1 MKTNDGRID
10 PVGACVGMRGSRV
23 QSVSGELQNERI
35 DIIIYEDNP
44 AQMVINALQPAK
56 IESIVLDEENHSME
70 LAVNEDNLA
79 LAIGAR
85 GQNIR
90 LASKL
95 VGWELNI
102 ISSEEAEAK
111 EKLIETEFQAKLIDS
126 LSISENEAEL
136 LVEAGMKTFDEIAY
150 AEEKD
155 LKVLLD
161 STDEKIEELKTAASD
176 AALIEAMGEFSA
188 EEDELA
194 SLNDLGLSTED
205 IDSLKIKKIKNKDD
219 IAELSVDELKDL
231 IVIDDKKAAEIIMK
245 AREGWFK

>member
-1 MKTNDGRID
+1 
-10 PVGACVGMRGSRV
+10 MRGSRV

-56 IESIVLDEENHSME
+56 IESIVLDEQNHSME

-90 LASKL
+90 LASRL

-136 LVEAGMKTFDEIAY
+136 LVEAGMKSFDEIAY

-155 LKVLLD
+155 LKALLD